1 MCGIFGMVVKE
12 KRAINGEIL
21 TALKTLEYRGYD
33 SWGVATIENDTIL
46 VEKDMGKIGSTVLAN
61 VSDSLAGIGH
71 TRWATHGGVTKQN
84 AHPHLSFDG
93 RFAIVHNGII
103 ENYLQLKDELQ
114 KQIPNLVFKS
124 ETDSEVFAHLLAFN
138 TQSLS
143 VEEAFFK
150 SLAKVKG
157 LNAFVVLDK
166 KNNNVLAYR
175 HGSPLVFGQNDDGY
189 YFASDAIALLPYTK
203 KVYFIKEGE
212 VFIGDRLFSAKTK
225 KSKKIT
231 WQSLDLEVTDL
242 KKDGFDF
249 FMEKEINEIP
259 VVIEKL
265 ISTYKNQEKS
275 LLSLLNQHDEFFL
288 IGCGTAYYA
297 ALIGQYLLA
306 QVSRIATAY
315 SGGEASLFLKNIKKS
330 TLPIFLSQSG
340 ETIDLI
346 EQVGVLK
353 KKKRKLLALVNR
365 ISSTLDR
372 EATLSFHL
380 QAGPEISVVST
391 KAFVAKITAWLL
403 ICSSLS
409 NQLKATTKNLALAS
423 KNIRKLFLAE
433 NLDKVAKIANLL
445 SIQNHVFV
453 LGRGIHYP
461 IALECALKAKEASY
475 SRFEA
480 FAGGEL
486 KHGVIALIE
495 PATWTIVIVGDDEE
509 DANVLVNAEE
519 VKARGGKILGI
530 SPYFHPVFDEWLA
543 FESVPNA
550 NVLLEAVLVQLLG
563 LYLAKAKNL
572 DPDKPRNL
580 AKSVTVK

>member
-1 MCGIFGMVVKE
+1 MCGIFGMVIKE

-33 SWGVATIENDTIL
+33 SWGVATIEKQGIFI
-46 VEKDMGKIGSTVLAN
+46 EKEIGKIGETVLAQT
-61 VSDSLAGIGH
+61 SLSTAGIGH
-71 TRWATHGGVTKQN
+71 TRWATHGGVTKEN

-93 RFAIVHNGII
+93 RFAVVHNGII
-103 ENYLQLKDELQ
+103 ENYLDIKAGLQ
-114 KQIPNLVFKS
+114 EKNPDLIFKS
-124 ETDSEVFAHLLAFN
+124 QTDSEVFAHLLAFN
-138 TQSLS
+138 SQDLPAK
-143 VEEAFFK
+143 EAFFK
-150 SLAKVKG
+150 SLGEIKG
-157 LNAFVVLDK
+157 LNALVVLDK
-166 KNNNVLAYR
+166 KNYNILAYR
-175 HGSPLVFGQNDDGY
+175 HGSPLVFGQNSDGY

-203 KVYFIKEGE
+203 KAYFINDGE
-212 VFIGDRLFSAKTK
+212 VFIGDQLFLAKTK
-225 KSKKIT
+225 KNKKIN
-231 WQSLDLEVTDL
+231 WQSLDLEVIDL
-242 KKDGFDF
+242 QKDGFDF
-249 FMEKEINEIP
+249 FMEKEINEISI
-259 VVIEKL
+259 VIEKL
-265 ISTYKNQEKS
+265 ISTYKDQEKL
-275 LLSLLNQHDEFFL
+275 LLSLLDKYDEFAL

-297 ALIGQYLLA
+297 ALAGQYLLA
-306 QVSRIATAY
+306 QVGRIAVAY
-315 SGGEASLFLKNIKKS
+315 SGGEAGLFLKNIKER

-353 KKKRKLLALVNR
+353 KKKGKLLALVNR

-409 NQLKATTKNLALAS
+409 GQLKATTKNLALAS

-433 NLDKVAKIANLL
+433 NLDKVAKIANIL
-445 SIQNHVFV
+445 SKQTHVFV
-453 LGRGIHYP
+453 LGRGVHYP
-461 IALECALKAKEASY
+461 IALECALKAKEAAY
-475 SRFEA
+475 LHFEA

-495 PATWTIVIVGDDEE
+495 PGAWTIVIVGDDEE
-509 DANVLVNAEE
+509 DANVLANAEE
-519 VKARGGKILGI
+519 IKARGGKILGI
-530 SPYFHPVFDEWLA
+530 SPYLHQVFDEWLS

-563 LYLAKAKNL
+563 LDLAKAKNL

>member
-33 SWGVATIENDTIL
+33 SWGVATIENDTTL
-46 VEKDMGKIGSTVLAN
+46 VEKDTGKIGSMVLAN

-93 RFAIVHNGII
+93 RFAVVHNGII
-103 ENYLQLKDELQ
+103 ENYLELKDKLQ
-114 KQIPNLVFKS
+114 KQIPSLVFNS
-124 ETDSEVFAHLLAFN
+124 QTDSEVFAHLLAFN
-138 TQSLS
+138 AQSLS

-189 YFASDAIALLPYTK
+189 FFASDAIALLPYTK

-225 KSKKIT
+225 ESKKIT
-231 WQSLDLEVTDL
+231 WQSLDLEVSDL
-242 KKDGFDF
+242 QKDGFDF

-403 ICSSLS
+403 ICSSL
-409 NQLKATTKNLALAS
+409 NKQLKATTKNLALAS

-453 LGRGIHYP
+453 LGRGVHYP
-461 IALECALKAKEASY
+461 IALECALKAKEAAY
-475 SRFEA
+475 LHFEA

-495 PATWTIVIVGDDEE
+495 PGTWTIVIVGGDEE
-509 DANVLVNAEE
+509 DANILANAEE
-519 VKARGGKILGI
+519 IKARGGKILGI
-530 SPYFHPVFDEWLA
+530 SPYFHQVFDEWLS

>member
-12 KRAINGEIL
+12 KRAINSEIL

-33 SWGVATIENDTIL
+33 SWGVATREDREIG
-46 VEKDMGKIGSTVLAN
+46 VEKAVGKIGETVLAQA
-61 VSDSLAGIGH
+61 SFSTAGIGH
-71 TRWATHGGVTKQN
+71 TRWATHGGVTKEN
-84 AHPHLSFDG
+84 AHPHLSLDG

-103 ENYLQLKDELQ
+103 ENYLQLKDKLQ

-138 TQSLS
+138 AQNLS

-166 KNNNVLAYR
+166 KNNNVLVYR

-203 KVYFIKEGE
+203 KVYFIKDGE
-212 VFIGDRLFSAKTK
+212 VFIGDQLFSAKTK

-231 WQSLDLEVTDL
+231 WQMLDLEVSDL
-242 KKDGFDF
+242 QKDGFDF

-259 VVIEKL
+259 TVIEKL

-275 LLSLLNQHDEFFL
+275 ILSWLNKYDEYVL

-306 QVSRIATAY
+306 QVGRIAIAY

-346 EQVGVLK
+346 EQVGFLK

-372 EATLSFHL
+372 EADLSFHL

-391 KAFVAKITAWLL
+391 KAFVAKITTWLL
-403 ICSSLS
+403 VCSSLS
-409 NQLKATTKNLALAS
+409 NELPAISKNLALAS
-423 KNIRKLFLAE
+423 QNIKKLFLRE
-433 NLDKVAKIANLL
+433 NLEKIAKIAGIL
-445 SIQNHVFV
+445 SKQAHVFV
-453 LGRGIHYP
+453 LGRGVHYP
-461 IALECALKAKEASY
+461 IALECALKAKEAAY
-475 SRFEA
+475 LHFEA

-486 KHGVIALIE
+486 KHGVIALVE
-495 PATWTIVIVGDDEE
+495 PTTWTIVIVGDDDE
-509 DANVLVNAEE
+509 DANILANAEE
-519 VKARGGKILGI
+519 VKARGGKILGV

-543 FESVPNA
+543 FESVPKV

>member
-12 KRAINGEIL
+12 KRAINREIL
-21 TALKTLEYRGYD
+21 TELKTLEYRGYD

-46 VEKDMGKIGSTVLAN
+46 VEKDTGKIGSTVLAN
-61 VSDSLAGIGH
+61 TSDSLAGIGH

-138 TQSLS
+138 AQSLS

-175 HGSPLVFGQNDDGY
+175 HGSPLVFSQNDGGY

-231 WQSLDLEVTDL
+231 WQMLDLEVSDL
-242 KKDGFDF
+242 QKDGFDF
-249 FMEKEINEIP
+249 FIEKEINEIP
-259 VVIEKL
+259 TVIEKL

-346 EQVGVLK
+346 EQVGFLK

-372 EATLSFHL
+372 ESTLSFHL

-403 ICSSLS
+403 ICSSL
-409 NQLKATTKNLALAS
+409 NKQLKATTKNLALAS

-453 LGRGIHYP
+453 LGRGVHYP
-461 IALECALKAKEASY
+461 IALECALKAKEAAY
-475 SRFEA
+475 LHFEA

-495 PATWTIVIVGDDEE
+495 PGTWTIVIVGGDEE
-509 DANVLVNAEE
+509 DANILANAEE
-519 VKARGGKILGI
+519 IKARGGKILGI
-530 SPYFHPVFDEWLA
+530 SPYFHQVFDEWLS